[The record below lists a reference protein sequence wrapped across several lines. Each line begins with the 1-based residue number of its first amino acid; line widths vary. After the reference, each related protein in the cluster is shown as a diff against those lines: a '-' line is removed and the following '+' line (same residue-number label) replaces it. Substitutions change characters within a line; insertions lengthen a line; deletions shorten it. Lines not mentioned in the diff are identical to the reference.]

1 MGHLGMS
8 AERNQ
13 IARRANACSAMLH
26 VGFVLLGTDGQLDG
40 ATPTAC
46 ALLGAADAEDLRARW
61 SAIHATLA
69 PLLCD
74 TADAARIVEISVE
87 LEGHSRRVRCEVHAL
102 AHGDCVRHLLL
113 VQASERATAMEST
126 LDAASRYQTLAALHA
141 TTAHDFNGSL
151 NAMMLNVELLS
162 RTLEPGASR
171 TNDAD
176 VQRHCLHAIRQ
187 ELGRLAL
194 SVGSVLDES
203 RVDEVQPSRTRL
215 AAILES
221 VVSLLR
227 AKAERQRVVIRV
239 EGSDHAIEVVGHER
253 DLRQAILNLAHN
265 ALEAMPQGGELAL
278 GLSADG
284 PVAVVTVVD
293 TGAGIRDDLRHEM
306 WDLYFSTKSHG
317 LGIGLHVVKAV
328 VHAHG
333 GSVVLDASD
342 SGARFAIRL
351 PLAR

>member
-1 MGHLGMS
+1 MSHLGTS

-13 IARRANACSAMLH
+13 IARWANACSAMLH
-26 VGFVLLGTDGQLDG
+26 VGFVLLGADGQLDD

-46 ALLGAADAEDLRARW
+46 VLFGAADAEALRSRW
-61 SAIHATLA
+61 SAIHDKLI
-69 PLLCD
+69 PSLRDSVD
-74 TADAARIVEISVE
+74 TAQIVEMSIE
-87 LEGHSRRVRCEVHAL
+87 LEGQSRRVRCEVHAL
-102 AHGDCVRHLLL
+102 TEDHGVRHLLL
-113 VQASERATAMEST
+113 VQASERTAAIENA
-126 LDAASRYQTLAALHA
+126 LHAASRYQTLAALSA
-141 TTAHDFNGSL
+141 TTAHDVNGSL
-151 NAMMLNVELLS
+151 NAMMLNLELFS
-162 RTLEPGASR
+162 RTLEPGVSR
-171 TNDAD
+171 PDDAD

-203 RVDEVQPSRTRL
+203 RVEDAQPSRVCLT
-215 AAILES
+215 AILES

-227 AKAERQRVVIRV
+227 AKAERQRVAIRLD
-239 EGSDHAIEVVGHER
+239 GSDHAIEVIGHER

-265 ALEAMPQGGELAL
+265 ALEAMPEGGELAL
-278 GLSADG
+278 ELSADG
-284 PVAVVTVVD
+284 PIAVVTVAD
-293 TGAGIRDDLRHEM
+293 TGTGIRDDLRHKM
-306 WDLYFSTKSHG
+306 WDLYFSTKSQG